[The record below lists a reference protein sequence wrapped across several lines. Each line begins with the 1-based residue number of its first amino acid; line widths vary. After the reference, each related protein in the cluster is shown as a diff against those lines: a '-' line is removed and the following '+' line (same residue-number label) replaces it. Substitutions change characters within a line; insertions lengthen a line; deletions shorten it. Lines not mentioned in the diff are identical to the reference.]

1 MKGGAGMFQ
10 SQIIVKGYIIDMNL
24 DTKKIEYVGFLVADP

>member
-10 SQIIVKGYIIDMNL
+10 SQIIVKGYRIDMNL
-24 DTKKIEYVGFLVADP
+24 DTKKIECVGFLIADP